1 MFHSDVLFMLLPK
14 DSFTSAPTQGGGLN
28 NVGCLGTGG
37 NQLHLVAAQEEE
49 CVRLPWALPSVAC
62 NPERVQTGRS
72 DGGLLEAQYCRRR
85 RRPATLQNL
94 DDERTPPRPPK
105 QIRVRINILRPV
117 EKQRVDE
124 ILTPLFRVASGTPC
138 FACCRP
144 DPALHKQEVL
154 NSEEGRP
161 T

>member
-1 MFHSDVLFMLLPK
+1 MSAASALEETSSILLRRKRKNVCVFTGLFPALRATP
-14 DSFTSAPTQGGGLN
+14 SEYRQ
-28 NVGCLGTGG
+28 
-37 NQLHLVAAQEEE
+37 VAVTAAYWRRNTAAAAA
-49 CVRLPWALPSVAC
+49 VVVPRL
-62 NPERVQTGRS
+62 
-72 DGGLLEAQYCRRR
+72 CRIS
-85 RRPATLQNL
+85 TY
-94 DDERTPPRPPK
+94 ERTPPRPPK